1 MALRR
6 KAPPW
11 VREAR
16 AIPSSTASSIT
27 IECYIVSYRKI
38 RHSSG
43 VIRGFA
49 LPLDRDQL
57 DRLAIG
63 LSSLCVAHCVVS
75 SIVLALMAS
84 AGGVLLHPLIHE
96 VGLVLA
102 ILLGLI
108 GLGRGAMTH
117 GARLPAGL
125 GLAGLGVMGFALS
138 QPHDGREALFTILG
152 ASLLALA
159 HYLNRRALA

>member
-11 VREAR
+11 VREWL
-16 AIPSSTASSIT
+16 SSPGGIGV
-27 IECYIVSYRKI
+27 ECYIVSFIRI
-38 RHSSG
+38 RHSG
-43 VIRGFA
+43 AVIKGFA

-75 SIVLALMAS
+75 SIVLAVMAS
-84 AGGVLLHPLIHE
+84 AGGVLRHPLIHE

-102 ILLGLI
+102 IILGLI

-125 GLAGLGVMGFALS
+125 GLAGLGVMAFALS

-152 ASLLALA
+152 ASLLALG

>member
-16 AIPSSTASSIT
+16 AIPSSII

-152 ASLLALA
+152 ASLLALG
-159 HYLNRRALA
+159 HYLNRRALT

>member
-16 AIPSSTASSIT
+16 AIPSSII

-138 QPHDGREALFTILG
+138 QLHDGREALFTILG

>member
-16 AIPSSTASSIT
+16 AIPSSTARSS